1 MQILPTFMYKY
12 CCVTFI
18 SSSDHGAHSSHVS
31 HIVLN
36 TNVLAVGVSAGD
48 MWVFIYLFIQKQFQH
63 RFLYFISLVLLVTDL
78 FRRNLNFLYL
88 YGLYLFKCLK
98 LCDVLQG

>member
-1 MQILPTFMYKY
+1 MFLWMQILPTFMYKY

-48 MWVFIYLFIQKQFQH
+48 MWVFIYSFKSNFSTDSC
-63 RFLYFISLVLLVTDL
+63 ISFHWCYWLLI
-78 FRRNLNFLYL
+78 YSE
-88 YGLYLFKCLK
+88 GI
-98 LCDVLQG
+98 

>member
-48 MWVFIYLFIQKQFQH
+48 MWVFIYLFIHSKAISAQILVFHFIGVTGYWFIQKEFE
-63 RFLYFISLVLLVTDL
+63 L
-78 FRRNLNFLYL
+78 FVFVWMI
-88 YGLYLFKCLK
+88 C
-98 LCDVLQG
+98 V